1 MYEHQTKFKVFL
13 ELTNMLNCIG
23 SVPIFYGSLALSQ
36 LLKEPIEVDDIDILI
51 EDRLFSTRLSE
62 IHELMR
68 SKGFILIDP
77 EENEFERNNCKVGIA
92 SDGDFERFSG
102 TGLSELEQ
110 CLYYGVRY
118 RKLNLRQFLG
128 VYRASLLDRYRN
140 NKSGNKDS
148 DKVALI
154 EKCIKRT

>member
-1 MYEHQTKFKVFL
+1 MHEHQTKFEVFL

-36 LLKEPIEVDDIDILI
+36 LLKESIEVDDIDILI

-102 TGLSELEQ
+102 TGR
-110 CLYYGVRY
+110 C
-118 RKLNLRQFLG
+118 
-128 VYRASLLDRYRN
+128 
-140 NKSGNKDS
+140 
-148 DKVALI
+148 
-154 EKCIKRT
+154 KRTRHSRTVESIVLGGSQRGNRSRNSWK